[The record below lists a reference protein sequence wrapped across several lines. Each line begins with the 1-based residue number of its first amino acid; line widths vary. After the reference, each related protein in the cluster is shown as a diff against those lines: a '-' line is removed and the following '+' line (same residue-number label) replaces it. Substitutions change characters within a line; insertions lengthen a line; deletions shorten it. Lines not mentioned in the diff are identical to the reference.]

1 MPVASQIQ
9 SSTLSVMS
17 DHRITELELGYMSL
31 ERLVEQLSD
40 VVAAQQ
46 KTIDALS
53 SDLALLNSKAA
64 GFSEMTTASPQDER
78 PPHY

>member
-9 SSTLSVMS
+9 SSTLSDMS
-17 DHRITELELGYMSL
+17 DHRITELELGYMAL

-40 VVAAQQ
+40 VIAAQQ
-46 KTIDALS
+46 KTIAALAV
-53 SDLALLNSKAA
+53 DVAMLNTKAGGLQDTERA
-64 GFSEMTTASPQDER
+64 APHDER

>member
-17 DHRITELELGYMSL
+17 DHRITELELGYMAL

-40 VVAAQQ
+40 VIAEQQ
-46 KTIDALS
+46 KTIAALAV
-53 SDLALLNSKAA
+53 DVAMLNTKAGGLHEA
-64 GFSEMTTASPQDER
+64 ERAAPQDER